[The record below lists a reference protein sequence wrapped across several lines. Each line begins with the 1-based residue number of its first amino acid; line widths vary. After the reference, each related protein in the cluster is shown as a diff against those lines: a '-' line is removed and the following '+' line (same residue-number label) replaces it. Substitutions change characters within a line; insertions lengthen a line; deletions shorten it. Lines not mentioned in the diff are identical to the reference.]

1 MIWPPSEW
9 RWFCI
14 FLYYWGSKQTKECLF
29 IYFLL
34 SIYRVQCALKGGSGN
49 FNIIKDKKESTRANA
64 MSQGML
70 VNNKFHSF
78 WSRRPCP
85 LAEVL
90 FLSLP
95 FLRQTLPCFFVVIVN
110 SKSSLYNRVVQ
121 ISKKAKYSVFLLL
134 LQIILIKCFLN
145 NISKIWPK
153 LPQKLSNF
161 LKIVIYLYVNTI
173 SKKVEQL
180 KNCWHVLNSK
190 NTHVCDIHHFEGWNF
205 LVNFLAKKK
214 TNFTHRNKQVC
225 TWG

>member
-34 SIYRVQCALKGGSGN
+34 SLYRVQCALKGGSGRC
-49 FNIIKDKKESTRANA
+49 NIIKDKKESTRANA

-121 ISKKAKYSVFLLL
+121 ISKKGQILSFFVVTTNYSKKNVFLIILAKYD
-134 LQIILIKCFLN
+134 QNCH
-145 NISKIWPK
+145 
-153 LPQKLSNF
+153 
-161 LKIVIYLYVNTI
+161 
-173 SKKVEQL
+173 
-180 KNCWHVLNSK
+180 KN
-190 NTHVCDIHHFEGWNF
+190 
-205 LVNFLAKKK
+205 
-214 TNFTHRNKQVC
+214 
-225 TWG
+225 

>member
-34 SIYRVQCALKGGSGN
+34 SLYRVQCALKGGSGRC
-49 FNIIKDKKESTRANA
+49 NIIKDKKESTRANA

-70 VNNKFHSF
+70 ANNKFHSF

-121 ISKKAKYSVFLLL
+121 ISKKG
-134 LQIILIKCFLN
+134 QI
-145 NISKIWPK
+145 
-153 LPQKLSNF
+153 LSFFVVTAN
-161 LKIVIYLYVNTI
+161 Y
-173 SKKVEQL
+173 SKKMF
-180 KNCWHVLNSK
+180 S
-190 NTHVCDIHHFEGWNF
+190 
-205 LVNFLAKKK
+205 
-214 TNFTHRNKQVC
+214 
-225 TWG
+225 